1 MLWQRPKVRNL
12 GSWGLKSEPEE
23 KKSACNSQRAQ
34 PYRHSDMKTGSLGDA
49 LARLN
54 DPPGYPHTYR
64 DLTCDNRYCV
74 ITKVPT
80 WVKRRQ
86 PTWKADLAEDSG
98 GEGMQDSE
106 HFLDKFKKFL
116 GTWNWW
122 QWYNFTELFLETYL
136 KSTIITCH
144 FTIYWQLDPRFW
156 KSFLM

>member
-1 MLWQRPKVRNL
+1 MPLP
-12 GSWGLKSEPEE
+12 GSMTPQATLTLTETSRVTIDIVWLPRFLHGLKE
-23 KKSACNSQRAQ
+23 
-34 PYRHSDMKTGSLGDA
+34 
-49 LARLN
+49 
-54 DPPGYPHTYR
+54 
-64 DLTCDNRYCV
+64 DNLRE
-74 ITKVPT
+74 
-80 WVKRRQ
+80 
-86 PTWKADLAEDSG
+86 KADLAEDSG

>member
-64 DLTCDNRYCV
+64 DLTYRAIDIVWLPRFLHGLKEDNLRE
-74 ITKVPT
+74 
-80 WVKRRQ
+80 KRIWLRTRVEKGCKIQ
-86 PTWKADLAEDSG
+86 NISWT
-98 GEGMQDSE
+98 
-106 HFLDKFKKFL
+106 
-116 GTWNWW
+116 N
-122 QWYNFTELFLETYL
+122 L
-136 KSTIITCH
+136 KS
-144 FTIYWQLDPRFW
+144 F
-156 KSFLM
+156 